1 MSVLVTEQEEEEE
14 QQEESRILGVGLH
27 VRRVRHV
34 RLHVRRVSFLFHDL
48 TEPYSVQPPRSKLY
62 YKTELDLF
70 LGALEKGPL
79 MNREASL

>member
-1 MSVLVTEQEEEEE
+1 MSFLVTEQEEEEEE

-27 VRRVRHV
+27 VRRVH
-34 RLHVRRVSFLFHDL
+34 FLFQDLRVNL

-70 LGALEKGPL
+70 LGAPEKGPL